1 MPSKNFGLLIAHN
14 ANHIIAS
21 LAPPLKI
28 EAIDVAI
35 SELTA
40 MREAIATEASADAK
54 PVSGGPITNQ
64 CDASPV
70 VTG

>member
-40 MREAIATEASADAK
+40 MRETISAEAAVTAK
-54 PVSGGPITNQ
+54 PVAGVTSTGNSVGL
-64 CDASPV
+64 PV